1 MCCCAAES
9 SLLVRG
15 DTCSQNMQTAQ
26 VAFVGFT
33 VQALVTRKGPVENLT
48 DHLANPTGANFITSI
63 GNIQNVLG
71 QGTPSVEDAANAV
84 ATATS

>member
-1 MCCCAAES
+1 M
-9 SLLVRG
+9 RP
-15 DTCSQNMQTAQ
+15 AQ